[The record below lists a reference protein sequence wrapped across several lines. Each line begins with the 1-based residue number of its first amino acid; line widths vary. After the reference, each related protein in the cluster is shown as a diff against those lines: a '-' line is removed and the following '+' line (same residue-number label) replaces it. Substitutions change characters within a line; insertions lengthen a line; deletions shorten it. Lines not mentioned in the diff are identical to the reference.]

1 MFFKNFSHLIQLLL
15 LLAAWP
21 LQAQWTTARLS
32 EARLQP
38 QAIVSG
44 NKALFIA
51 GIGDKERGSARVD
64 IFDANM
70 DAWSMRNLP
79 RSPQDTNPNYIA
91 AANGERVFF
100 INANAVTDE
109 VQIYRPSD
117 NTWAT
122 ARLSEPRAAIS
133 IGAAGEY
140 VVFAGGIN
148 PQGYFSETVDLYNVQ
163 TGKWKVLEMSE
174 ARTDIAIAGLGNK
187 IFMAGGFTPEGASD
201 RVDILTAEG
210 WNKTI
215 KTLSAKRGRIEAV
228 SAWNKVVFAGGSDAE
243 GINRSEVDIFD
254 DNFGGWSS
262 STMTLAD
269 NAGSLSSVVVGNKI
283 YFNGASNLGIL
294 ETYDAAYGT
303 WDIVPIPT
311 QHASGSFAAF
321 GEKIFLADLMG
332 IVQVFDCVNSSWDT
346 LGSLSQPRI
355 GLTGVAV
362 GNKLLFAGGY
372 CCTGYSDIVDIYT
385 GIASKTSQER
395 YVSLQPP
402 YPNPAHTRVFVP
414 LPPDATFLRL
424 FNSDGC
430 LEQSQ
435 TVRNLEIIE
444 LDVSGLRKGVYNI
457 TVEGKGVVY
466 WGRISVE

>member
-1 MFFKNFSHLIQLLL
+1 M
-15 LLAAWP
+15 
-21 LQAQWTTARLS
+21 
-32 EARLQP
+32 
-38 QAIVSG
+38 
-44 NKALFIA
+44 
-51 GIGDKERGSARVD
+51 D

-79 RSPQDTNPNYIA
+79 RSPQDTNPNYVA

-109 VQIYRPSD
+109 VQIYRAAD
-117 NTWAT
+117 NAWTT
-122 ARLSEPRAAIS
+122 ARLSEPRSAIS

-140 VVFAGGIN
+140 VVFAGGIYS
-148 PQGYFSETVDLYNVQ
+148 QGIFSETVDLYNVR
-163 TGKWKVLEMSE
+163 TGKWKVVEMSE
-174 ARTDIAIAGLGNK
+174 ARMNIAIAGLGNN

-201 RVDILTAEG
+201 RVDILTAES
-210 WNKTI
+210 WSKTT
-215 KTLSAKRGRIEAV
+215 KTLSAKRGKIEAV
-228 SAWNKVVFAGGSDAE
+228 SVGNKVVFAGGSDAE
-243 GINRSEVDIFD
+243 GLNRSEVDIFD
-254 DNFGGWSS
+254 ANSGGWSS
-262 STMTLAD
+262 SVMTLAD
-269 NAGSLSSVVVGNKI
+269 NSESLSSVVVGDKI

-294 ETYDAAYGT
+294 ETYDVAYGT
-303 WDIVPIPT
+303 WEIVPIPT
-311 QHASGSFAAF
+311 QHASGSFTAF
-321 GEKIFLADLMG
+321 GEKLFLADLMG

-346 LGSLSQPRI
+346 LGSLSLPRI
-355 GLTGVAV
+355 GLSGVAV

-372 CCTGYSDIVDIYT
+372 CCTGYSDLVDIYT

-424 FNSDGC
+424 FNSEGC

-444 LDVSGLRKGVYNI
+444 LNVSGLRTGTYTV
-457 TVEGKGVVY
+457 TVEGRGVVY
-466 WGRISVE
+466 WARISVE